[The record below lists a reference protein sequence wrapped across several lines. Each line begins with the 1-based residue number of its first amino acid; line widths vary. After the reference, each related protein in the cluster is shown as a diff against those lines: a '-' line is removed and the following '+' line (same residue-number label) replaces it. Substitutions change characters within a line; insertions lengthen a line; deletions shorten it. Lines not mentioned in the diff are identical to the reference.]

1 MSYPRPHSCP
11 RPRTGSAASPTP
23 SPSQLPSSRVT
34 PFPPEHRRQGR
45 SDQNAA
51 ALALLELRQLQ
62 FHDLILL
69 SCMASWALLIFLTG
83 KSEIPNCTR
92 ISQRTHMFDEC
103 TDGEVLL
110 ARRGSTHPL
119 LLPFQLLLEVFRH
132 SSTAFA
138 VEVIDRARLLHEEVG
153 LVIEGLPEDR
163 RLFLTS
169 RANVQKGL
177 GVNDQVGALEDR
189 RDVGVVRFLRIP
201 CGMMQPRAS
210 S

>member
-1 MSYPRPHSCP
+1 
-11 RPRTGSAASPTP
+11 
-23 SPSQLPSSRVT
+23 
-34 PFPPEHRRQGR
+34 
-45 SDQNAA
+45 
-51 ALALLELRQLQ
+51 
-62 FHDLILL
+62 
-69 SCMASWALLIFLTG
+69 
-83 KSEIPNCTR
+83 
-92 ISQRTHMFDEC
+92 MFDEC

-119 LLPFQLLLEVFRH
+119 LLPFQLLLKVFQH
-132 SSTAFA
+132 SSSSFA

-189 RDVGVVRFLRIP
+189 HDVGVVRFLRIP
-201 CGMMQPRAS
+201 CGMMRPRAS